1 MAALIKSGAPT
12 QVYQVSMSSFDFH
25 SDEKANEEALLG
37 QLDSAFSSFF
47 AELEGVK
54 AAENVVVMTYS
65 EFGRRPSENAS
76 QGTDHGT
83 AAPLFVAGPKVK
95 GGRFYGE
102 EPSLTSLDAN
112 GNLIFNVDFRSVYA
126 TVLDKVLGAD
136 PQKILGG
143 TYQTLGFL

>member
-136 PQKILGG
+136 PEKILGG
-143 TYQTLGFL
+143 SFPTLGFL